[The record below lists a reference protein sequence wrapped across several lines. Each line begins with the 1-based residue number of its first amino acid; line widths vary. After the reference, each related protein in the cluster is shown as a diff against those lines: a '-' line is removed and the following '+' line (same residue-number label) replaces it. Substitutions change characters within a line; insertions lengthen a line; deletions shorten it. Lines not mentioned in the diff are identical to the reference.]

1 MERSL
6 TVTLLQSEMTVV
18 PQGSLCDYD
27 VSLTDCLKL
36 SLAFSVE
43 GQVILKILVTSNGG
57 LLWGYCTI

>member
-1 MERSL
+1 
-6 TVTLLQSEMTVV
+6 MTVA
-18 PQGSLCDYD
+18 PQGSLYDGD

-57 LLWGYCTI
+57 LL